1 MAQITTWQTWVA
13 LLKLLHCF
21 DIIWE
26 QDPDKDGR
34 HLSCYVYQE
43 PVYKRLDSGYN
54 IVIPD

>member
-1 MAQITTWQTWVA
+1 MAQISTWQTWVA
-13 LLKLLHCF
+13 LLKLLQSV

-43 PVYKRLDSGYN
+43 PVYKRLDSG
-54 IVIPD
+54 